1 LPEQADALTRLYK
14 SRWVLPRPH
23 STHNVRVDDD
33 TVIVLRRHGNP
44 DGARLILTHGN
55 GLAIDL
61 YYPFW
66 SLLTDEFDVVVHDL
80 RNHGW
85 NEVSAPERHN
95 MPTLADDQ
103 DCILEAVNSTYGEKP
118 AVGIFH
124 SLAALAALLSPA
136 KGRDYA
142 GLVLFDPPLCKA
154 GRSYFDFDAAA
165 TQNAAQV
172 RRRTEHFATLRE
184 FVELL
189 AIVPLYRQALPGV
202 HRLLADTTLRRR
214 GDGDG
219 YELRCPREYEAQI
232 VEYASVFAVTI
243 NFDSFHCPIKVIGA
257 DPTLPY
263 SYLPSMDLSHILS
276 VDYDFVPDATHF
288 MQVEKPD
295 ECVAS
300 MRGFLDEISF
310 A

>member
-1 LPEQADALTRLYK
+1 MPEQADGLKQWLTP
-14 SRWVLPRPH
+14 RWVLPEPH
-23 STHNVRVDDD
+23 STHEVPVDDD

-66 SLLTDEFDVVVHDL
+66 SLLTDRFDVVVHDL

-85 NEVSAPERHN
+85 NRVSPLDRHN
-95 MPTLADDQ
+95 MPTLAGDQ
-103 DCILEAVNSTYGEKP
+103 DCVLEAVASRYGDKP
-118 AVGIFH
+118 AVGVFH
-124 SLAALAALLSPA
+124 SVAALAALLSPT
-136 KGRDYA
+136 KGSGYA

-165 TQNAAQV
+165 MRNAAQA
-172 RRRTEHFATLRE
+172 RRRTEQFASLRD

-189 AIVPLYRQALPGV
+189 AIVPMYRQALPGV
-202 HRLLADTTLRRR
+202 HRLLADSTLRRR
-214 GDGDG
+214 TDGDG
-219 YELRCPREYEAQI
+219 FELRCPCEYEAQI

-263 SYLPSMDLSHILS
+263 SYLPSMDLSNIMS
-276 VDYDFVPDATHF
+276 VDYDFVPDATHLL
-288 MQVEKPD
+288 QLEQPD

-300 MRGFLDEISF
+300 MLGFLDEISF

>member
-1 LPEQADALTRLYK
+1 MAEQANELTRL
-14 SRWVLPRPH
+14 STPRWVLPEPH
-23 STHNVRVDDD
+23 STHEVPVDDD
-33 TVIVLRRHGNP
+33 TVIILRRHGNR

-66 SLLTDEFDVVVHDL
+66 SLLTNEFDVVVHDL

-85 NEVSAPERHN
+85 NRVSALDRHN
-95 MPTLADDQ
+95 MPTLAVDH
-103 DCILEAVNSTYGEKP
+103 DCILEAVTSRYGEKP
-118 AVGIFH
+118 AVGVFH
-124 SLAALAALLSPA
+124 SVAALAALLSPA

-165 TQNAAQV
+165 MQNAAQA
-172 RRRTEHFATLRE
+172 RRRTVRFESLRQ
-184 FVELL
+184 FVELV
-189 AIVPLYRQALPGV
+189 AIFPLYRQALPGV
-202 HRLLADTTLRRR
+202 ISLLADTTLRRR
-214 GDGDG
+214 TDGDG
-219 YELRCPREYEAQI
+219 YELRCPCEYEAQI

-257 DPTLPY
+257 DPTLPF
-263 SYLPSMDLSHILS
+263 SYLPSMDLSHIMS

-288 MQVEKPD
+288 LQLEQPD
-295 ECVAS
+295 VCVAS

-310 A
+310 T

>member
-1 LPEQADALTRLYK
+1 MPEQADALTRLLTP
-14 SRWVLPRPH
+14 RWVLPKPH
-23 STHNVRVDDD
+23 STHEVRVDDD

-44 DGARLILTHGN
+44 DGPRLILSHGN

-66 SLLTDEFDVVVHDL
+66 SLLADQFDVVVHDL

-95 MPTLADDQ
+95 LPTLASDHDR
-103 DCILEAVNSTYGEKP
+103 ILDAVVSRYGEKP
-118 AVGIFH
+118 AVGVFH
-124 SLAALAALLSPA
+124 SVAALAALLSPA

-154 GRSYFDFDAAA
+154 GRDYFDFDAVAMR
-165 TQNAAQV
+165 TAAQA
-172 RRRTEHFATLRE
+172 RRRTERFASRRQ
-184 FVELL
+184 FIELL
-189 AIVPLYRQALPGV
+189 AIVPMYRQALRGV
-202 HRLLADTTLRRR
+202 HSLLAETTLRRR
-214 GDGDG
+214 ADGDG
-219 YELRCPREYEAQI
+219 YELRCPAEYEAQI
-232 VEYASVFAVTI
+232 IEYASVFAVTI
-243 NFDSFHCPIKVIGA
+243 NFDSFRCPIKVIGA

-263 SYLPSMDLSHILS
+263 SYLPSMDLSHIMS
-276 VDYDFVPDATHF
+276 VDYDFVPDATHLL
-288 MQVEKPD
+288 QLEQPD

-300 MRGFLDEISF
+300 MRGFLNEISF